1 MPYGEPYYGENL
13 YGEINYNPFLIWS
26 IEIDWNDDGYYDGYN
41 EAVRCVGMS
50 IRRGRE
56 LSVESGNGFEH
67 TDIGEARITLTNYD
81 DRYNYYNTS
90 SPYYPNVKQGK
101 YIRIRVLNGATS
113 APQDVF
119 AGIITD
125 IEIQRKD
132 KTSSYAILTC
142 KDGWHFLENKKTNI
156 NVLSSIT
163 TGTAIAAILNDIDWP
178 AIWGSSIDPG
188 VDTLDYFWATNKNA
202 RNAIDELNDSE
213 FGIVRI
219 AASGRFEFYERG
231 HEPAANISITQ
242 DDLLKDI
249 SIPAPWK
256 TTRNKAIVHVYQR
269 VLRTTVTLYEITNV
283 PSIAP
288 GETLVIWG
296 DLSYEGR
303 NIASNSIS
311 QPIKRNIYAN
321 KSTIAFV
328 ASTKKITDS
337 ANGLIGF
344 TTGMKIFVS
353 GARNPA
359 NNGTFTVVTGGVAGE
374 IVVSE
379 SLVDELAGASI
390 TIDQAVS
397 CFTANAEAGGGGA
410 DMSSYVA
417 TSATVFGERAKI
429 SIYNAHATNTLYLTY
444 YRIVGN
450 AIDCPNPSTVEYP
463 ENSAITGEIK
473 PFELDVPWLSVAQ
486 YASNYAKFLKEYLN
500 ATEPFPI
507 VQIDTRP
514 EYQFVGDLF
523 DKIGLSIEKYS
534 INATD
539 YKICKIEH
547 NWKAETGQSILTKW
561 YTEKRAAAASGGDT
575 MVNGDFE
582 TGDLSNWTTI
592 SSIEIGPWTIRTS
605 AADNSWRSVCWSPEL
620 SLFVA
625 VAYTGTGNRV
635 MTSPDGINWTIRT
648 SAADNSWR
656 SVCWSPELSLFVA
669 VADSGTGNRVMTSF
683 GRAIISVVD
692 TDKSEGTY
700 ALFFSTI
707 PSTAGTQSV
716 TSSRIAAIGDQTY
729 KIKLATKETLTADD
743 LHTIQCNATEVA
755 YIDSNNAATN
765 FHNSNIV
772 GGYSGGSAFRALYK
786 FDFSSIPSEAIIKSA
801 TLKNTLTT
809 VDSQLQTNITLYR
822 NTGTWADTT
831 VTWNTKPAYEPTGIG
846 SLALLSNETAG
857 IKSMTLAPDYLNEIL
872 NTWTDNGFTLV
883 ASPEGGTVETTQ
895 TIYWREYYTVYKT
908 IYFGGGRTDIIPTIA
923 YRLKSKTYTVS
934 STTSNKYTFNNTP
947 YINLTYNTI
956 TYPRPHY
963 TVYIKWYDA
972 ASGGNL
978 IRTDTICSENQQ
990 TAWNIR
996 SIQLN
1001 SPATALSYAIVIEAT
1016 RSDAT
1021 FYIDDIQVIPLGYY

>member
-26 IEIDWNDDGYYDGYN
+26 IEIDWNDDGHYDGYN

-379 SLVDELAGASI
+379 SLVDESAGASI

-582 TGDLSNWTTI
+582 TGDLTNWTTSGSVMSVI
-592 SSIEIGPWTIRTS
+592 STTK
-605 AADNSWRSVCWSPEL
+605 
-620 SLFVA
+620 
-625 VAYTGTGNRV
+625 Y
-635 MTSPDGINWTIRT
+635 
-648 SAADNSWR
+648 
-656 SVCWSPELSLFVA
+656 
-669 VADSGTGNRVMTSF
+669 
-683 GRAIISVVD
+683 
-692 TDKSEGTY
+692 EGTY

>member
-582 TGDLSNWTTI
+582 TGDLTNWTTSGSVMSVI
-592 SSIEIGPWTIRTS
+592 STTK
-605 AADNSWRSVCWSPEL
+605 
-620 SLFVA
+620 
-625 VAYTGTGNRV
+625 Y
-635 MTSPDGINWTIRT
+635 
-648 SAADNSWR
+648 
-656 SVCWSPELSLFVA
+656 
-669 VADSGTGNRVMTSF
+669 
-683 GRAIISVVD
+683 
-692 TDKSEGTY
+692 EGTY

>member
-1 MPYGEPYYGENL
+1 MPYGESYYGENL

-26 IEIDWNDDGYYDGYN
+26 IEIDWDGDGHYDGYN

-50 IRRGRE
+50 IRRGKE

-67 TDIGEARITLTNYD
+67 ADTGEARITLTNYD
-81 DRYNYYNTS
+81 DRYNYYSTS

-101 YIRIRVLNGATS
+101 YIRIRVLDGATS
-113 APQDVF
+113 TPQDVF

-142 KDGWHFLENKKTNI
+142 KDGWYFLENKKTNI
-156 NVLSSIT
+156 DVSSSIT
-163 TGTAIAAILNDIDWP
+163 TGAAITAILNDVGWP
-178 AIWGSSIDPG
+178 AIWGSSVDTG

-202 RNAIDELNDSE
+202 REAIDELNDGE
-213 FGIVRI
+213 FGTVRI
-219 AASGRFEFYERG
+219 AASGRFEFFERG
-231 HEPAANISITQ
+231 HEPAANVSITQ
-242 DDLLKDI
+242 GDLLKDI
-249 SIPAPWK
+249 SMPAPWK
-256 TTRNKAIVHVYQR
+256 TTRNKAIVHVYPRILQED
-269 VLRTTVTLYEITNV
+269 VTLYEITNV
-283 PSIAP
+283 PSIAA
-288 GETLVIWG
+288 GESLVIWG

-303 NIASNSIS
+303 DVASNSIS
-311 QPIKRNIYAN
+311 QPITRNIYEN

-328 ASTKKITDS
+328 KATKKITDS
-337 ANGLIGF
+337 ANGLAGF

-353 GARNPA
+353 GAQNPA
-359 NNGTFTVVTGGVAGE
+359 NNGTFTVASGGVAGE

-379 SLVDELAGASI
+379 SLIDESAGSSV
-390 TIDQAVS
+390 TIDQAIS
-397 CFTANAEAGGGGA
+397 CYTANAEAGGGGTN
-410 DMSSYVA
+410 MTSYV
-417 TSATVFGERAKI
+417 SASAELFGERVKNT
-429 SIYNAHATNTLYLTY
+429 IYNLHATNTLYLTY
-444 YRIVGN
+444 YRIVGD

-463 ENSAITGEIK
+463 EDSDITGEIK

-486 YASNYAKFLKEYLN
+486 YATNYAEFLGEYLN

-514 EYQFVGDLF
+514 EYQFVGDLS
-523 DKIGLSIEKYS
+523 DKIGLSIEKYGIS
-534 INATD
+534 AAD

-547 NWKAETGQSILTKW
+547 DWKAETGQSILTKW

-582 TGDLSNWTTI
+582 TGDLTDWTTNGSVMSVI
-592 SSIEIGPWTIRTS
+592 STTK
-605 AADNSWRSVCWSPEL
+605 
-620 SLFVA
+620 
-625 VAYTGTGNRV
+625 Y
-635 MTSPDGINWTIRT
+635 
-648 SAADNSWR
+648 
-656 SVCWSPELSLFVA
+656 
-669 VADSGTGNRVMTSF
+669 
-683 GRAIISVVD
+683 
-692 TDKSEGTY
+692 EGTY
-700 ALFFSTI
+700 ALVFSTI
-707 PSTAGTQSV
+707 PSTAGTQSI
-716 TSSRIAAIGDQTY
+716 TSARIAAVGDQTY
-729 KIKLATKETLTADD
+729 KISLATIETFTADD

-755 YIDSNNAATN
+755 YVDSKNPTTN

-772 GGYSGGSAFRALYK
+772 GGYTGGSAFRALYK
-786 FDFSSIPSEAIIKSA
+786 FDFSSIPSEAVIKSA

-809 VDSQLQTNITLYR
+809 VDSQIQTNVILYR
-822 NTGTWADTT
+822 NTSTWADTT

-934 STTSNKYTFNNTP
+934 STVSNKYTFNNTP